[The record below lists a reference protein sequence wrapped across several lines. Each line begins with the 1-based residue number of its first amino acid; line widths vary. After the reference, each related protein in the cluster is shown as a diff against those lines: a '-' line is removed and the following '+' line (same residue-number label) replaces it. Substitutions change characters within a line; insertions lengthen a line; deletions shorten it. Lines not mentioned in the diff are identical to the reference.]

1 MRWRA
6 YSGPVPRRE
15 LIRAIAGLWQ
25 EAERL
30 NRPAAALRVP
40 GIAPDQVWEAF
51 GGPVPDD
58 VAAWFGHADGVAWRP
73 GQTQDDAALVPGYEP
88 LAVRDAAALRRSYG
102 EQWFPLLGTGG
113 GDFYAAVPT
122 PPGDGAP
129 RVVSVMAGEEPRP
142 AYDSVADMAEAFRD
156 LYRAGVFFVAE
167 DGTLDADDDLWIAIE
182 TAGTRPGLDHLR
194 RVADGALRLDLRDID
209 VPAACAAYA
218 EAGYGVTLQLVRFL
232 ADYGELT
239 LGWAYGAARHE
250 AVVTISVEAAL
261 DVFAPN
267 VRGCARRLGMPVLP
281 VGTAF
286 ETEETVLLAENGDI
300 LFAGDAGMQRVAN
313 GFEEAVRALVSG
325 EWDKTFF

>member
-1 MRWRA
+1 M
-6 YSGPVPRRE
+6 PRRE

-30 NRPAAALRVP
+30 NRPVTALRVP
-40 GIAPDQVWEAF
+40 GLAPDQVREAF

-58 VAAWFGHADGVAWRP
+58 VAVWFGHADGVAWRP

-88 LAVRDAAALRRSYG
+88 LAVRDAAALRAPYG
-102 EQWFPLLGTGG
+102 EQSYPLLGTGG
-113 GDFYAAVPT
+113 GDFYAAVPM
-122 PPGDGAP
+122 PGAGSSP
-129 RVVSVMAGEEPRP
+129 VVSVMAGEEPRP

-182 TAGTRPGLDHLR
+182 TAGTRPRLDHLR
-194 RVADGALRLDLRDID
+194 RAADGAVRLDLRDID

-250 AVVTISVEAAL
+250 AVVTLSVEAAL

-267 VRGCARRLGMPVLP
+267 VRGYARRLGMPVLP